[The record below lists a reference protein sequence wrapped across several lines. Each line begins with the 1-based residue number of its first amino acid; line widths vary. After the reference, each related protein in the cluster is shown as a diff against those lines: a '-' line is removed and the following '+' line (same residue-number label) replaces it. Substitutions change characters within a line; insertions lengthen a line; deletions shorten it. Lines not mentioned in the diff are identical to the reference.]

1 MDSLYGGHPG
11 NSFVISSAFSSY
23 NDMVTA
29 FKQGPAYTAVWYNEY
44 AILDTP
50 NKNDKDNGK
59 IYQRGLNYQDAET
72 GGAIYIAQ
80 VVGPS
85 SGTPYMSLD
94 TIESVTKEST
104 KKLEKD
110 EYRRYPVGKDSQG
123 RFITSDGSDGKKL
136 ATFGFDKNIE
146 SGLVPGKYEEDGQ
159 IKYNDQLKYTWV
171 NLRKDNADSDSWFY
185 IGMQNVYTVIDYSI
199 HQTSPYDEQ
208 GNIKTDASEITRID
222 TKDHPYYEKWDLGL
236 PKGVKGDTLRNL
248 RVITPTAGNKNQIYA
263 ADAIIIDQKTGL
275 TTLGA
280 PGYTGIDDDIAG
292 QRTILVF
299 DYYVYDKKRNPQP
312 VMIYLG
318 DYNNID
324 KVQVADDGTLTLGYT
339 HNDDTVFS
347 KRIQWVNSVSLTGG
361 DGSAGGHFTVN
372 YNNGAKPFET
382 DITWI
387 KDIQINKTDGTV
399 TYTYAGTNNGQ
410 IPANGKVIV
419 PHLVKWVKSANLDS
433 SNGHFEMVFN
443 DDSRYENTLTW
454 VKDITINEGNGDI
467 TFHQTTGDKKSNAR
481 LKLLTKAETSATG
494 VIILHF
500 NTGEKITV
508 KNLNAETDYHIKV
521 IEDVKLNTG
530 ILEDKHIQ
538 IRYNTNSAEK
548 PYTAIGDPIN
558 YIYDMVVRPAD
569 WHLFVLYS
577 DPAHR
582 VKGTDLND
590 GKDKNGI
597 SWVSNDVIRTFS
609 PNTPNHGSEVYWR
622 DLGTIKDQHGILI
635 GFNVSYEEVR
645 DSGKKDIIEYLN
657 ETYPSGLTGEQ
668 NVAGGAATKQK
679 VITYNPN
686 SKESDKQDKEFY
698 AFDYQKGY
706 KSWYYLGTIADT
718 GTRDIQILPES
729 INNSDAWKNLSTQGV
744 LIRKTSIP
752 CKTTPMPDYWALNY
766 GA

>member
-292 QRTILVF
+292 RRTILVF

-577 DPAHR
+577 DPTHR

>member
-1 MDSLYGGHPG
+1 MDSLYGGHQG

-44 AILDTP
+44 AILDTL

-123 RFITSDGSDGKKL
+123 HFITSDGSDGKKL

-159 IKYNDQLKYTWV
+159 VKYNDQLKYTWV

-185 IGMQNVYTVIDYSI
+185 IGMQNVYTVIDYTI

-208 GNIKTDASEITRID
+208 GNIKTDASEIVRVD

-248 RVITPTAGNKNQIYA
+248 RVVIPTEGNKNQIYS
-263 ADAIIIDQKTGL
+263 ADAIIVDKKTGL

-292 QRTILVF
+292 QRTILIF
-299 DYYVYDKKRNPQP
+299 DYYIYDTKRNPQP
-312 VMIYLG
+312 IMIYLG
-318 DYNNID
+318 DYNNVD
-324 KVQVADDGTLTLGYT
+324 TVQVADDGTLTLGYT

-347 KRIQWVNSVSLTGG
+347 KKIQWVNSVSLTGG

-372 YNNGAKPFET
+372 YNNGARPFET

-387 KDIQINKTDGTV
+387 KDIQIDRTDGTV
-399 TYTYAGTNNGQ
+399 TYTYAGTNNGK
-410 IPANGKVIV
+410 IPANGKVVV
-419 PHLVKWVKSANLDS
+419 PHLVKWIKSTNLDA
-433 SNGHFEMVFN
+433 SNGHFEMIFN
-443 DDSRYENTLTW
+443 DDSRYENILTW

-481 LKLLTKAETSATG
+481 LKLLTKAETNATG
-494 VIILHF
+494 VITLYF

-548 PYTAIGDPIN
+548 PYTAIGEPIN
-558 YIYDMVVRPAD
+558 YIYDMVVRPSD

-582 VKGTDLND
+582 ARGVDLND
-590 GKDKNGI
+590 GKDRNGI
-597 SWVSNDVIRTFS
+597 SWISNDAVRAFS
-609 PNTPNHGSEVYWR
+609 PSTPNHGSEVYWR
-622 DLGTIKDQHGILI
+622 DMGTIKDQHGILI
-635 GFNVSYEEVR
+635 GFNVSYEDVQS
-645 DSGKKDIIEYLN
+645 SGKKDVLEYLN
-657 ETYPSGLTGEQ
+657 NKYPTGLTGEQ
-668 NVAGGAATKQK
+668 NMPGGAATKQK
-679 VITYNPN
+679 IITYNPN
-686 SKESDKQDKEFY
+686 SNTSDKQDKEFY
-698 AFDYQKGY
+698 AFDYNINK
-706 KSWYYLGTIADT
+706 WYYLGTIADT
-718 GTRDIQILPES
+718 GTRDIKILPES

-744 LIRKTSIP
+744 LVRKVSIP
-752 CKTTPMPDYWALNY
+752 CKNTPMPNYWAIDY
-766 GA
+766 GV

>member
-280 PGYTGIDDDIAG
+280 PGYTGIDDDIEG
-292 QRTILVF
+292 KRTILVF

-410 IPANGKVIV
+410 IPANGKVVV

-494 VIILHF
+494 VITLHF

-538 IRYNTNSAEK
+538 IRYNTNNAEK

-597 SWVSNDVIRTFS
+597 SWVSNDIIRTFS

-622 DLGTIKDQHGILI
+622 DLGAIKDQHGILI